1 MTADKEKIPYIECL
15 YRTGKIVYKWWFIT
29 LAAIGVIAGLGFVI
43 LSAWSQIVDGFNYIA
58 KSVFGI
64 YSSIDGCIGYVLS
77 ILGAIPWYWWVGIG
91 VVAGPLLIVAVYC
104 ALKRLDTC
112 TIDLILFGIVV
123 GITIASIVVLLYII
137 NKIFYG
143 LLLNIGECSIGILS
157 LLWLICMYLVTTC
170 GDISV

>member
-43 LSAWSQIVDGFNYIA
+43 LSAWSQIVDGFNYIS

-64 YSSIDGCIGYVLS
+64 YSAISGCIGYVLS
-77 ILGAIPWYWWVGIG
+77 ILGTIPWYWWVGIG

-104 ALKRLDTC
+104 ALKR
-112 TIDLILFGIVV
+112 IEFRYIPEILFCCSIVLSLYFVCNLVYETMTMKVDRFGVFAAMLSAAWLFIV
-123 GITIASIVVLLYII
+123 GIAI
-137 NKIFYG
+137 
-143 LLLNIGECSIGILS
+143 CSESNGA
-157 LLWLICMYLVTTC
+157 
-170 GDISV
+170 GDYV